1 MRYYSHLLLHLFV
14 VMFVF
19 GLNAKAVA
27 CPAVECEEDAAT
39 IGVGDYAPDFV
50 LPNAYNEPRKLSKL
64 LERGPVVLSFYRGGW
79 CPICNEQLQAYQEHL
94 ETFKKHSAALVA
106 VSPEKPENANDTSVR
121 NSLKF
126 EVLSDYGNNIARMYD
141 LIWRIPEDQHAG
153 FNEWMKNKYNKTLA
167 EFNGL
172 ESYELPIPAT
182 FVIGRDGK
190 IAYMFRDENYKNR
203 APLEE
208 IFKALEGLEEQ

>member
-1 MRYYSHLLLHLFV
+1 MRAIYLVIFILAF
-14 VMFVF
+14 MF
-19 GLNAKAVA
+19 GGKALA
-27 CPAVECEEDAAT
+27 CPMAESGNDPKIMC
-39 IGVGDYAPDFV
+39 VGDYAPDFV

-64 LERGPVVLSFYRGGW
+64 LEHGPVVLSFYRGGW
-79 CPICNEQLQAYQEHL
+79 CPICNEQLYEYQQNL
-94 ETFKKHSAALVA
+94 DKFKKYNASLVA
-106 VSPEKPENANDTSVR
+106 VSPEKPENANDTAVR

-141 LIWRIPEDQHAG
+141 LIWVIPEEDHEG
-153 FNEWMKNKYNKTLA
+153 FNEWIKSETNKSLA

-190 IAYMFRDENYKNR
+190 IAYMFRDEDYKNR

-208 IFKALEGLEEQ
+208 IFKALEGLEE